1 MSGTVHANQQ
11 IRLLGENYSMF
22 DEEDSR
28 TLTLGK
34 FFEKKKF
41 VCLNFQKKDP
51 NFLLFKIFL
60 GRLWVYEARYK
71 IEVNRV
77 PAGCWVL
84 MEGIDQPVVKT
95 CTITDLDSDEELY
108 IFRPLKFNTQSVIKI
123 AVEPVNPS
131 ELPKM
136 LDGLRKV
143 NKSYPLLNT
152 RVEESGEHVIL
163 GKEFCKV

>member
-1 MSGTVHANQQ
+1 
-11 IRLLGENYSMF
+11 MF

-28 TLTLGK
+28 EMTIG
-34 FFEKKKF
+34 
-41 VCLNFQKKDP
+41 N
-51 NFLLFKIFL
+51 IFHPSFWCSLVTNINTL
-60 GRLWVYEARYK
+60 GRLWIYEARYK

-95 CTITDLDSDEELY
+95 CTITDLQGDEELY

-131 ELPKM
+131 ELPKVK
-136 LDGLRKV
+136 LA
-143 NKSYPLLNT
+143 KSKLSISQMDLNGFRCWT
-152 RVEESGEHVIL
+152 ACV
-163 GKEFCKV
+163 K